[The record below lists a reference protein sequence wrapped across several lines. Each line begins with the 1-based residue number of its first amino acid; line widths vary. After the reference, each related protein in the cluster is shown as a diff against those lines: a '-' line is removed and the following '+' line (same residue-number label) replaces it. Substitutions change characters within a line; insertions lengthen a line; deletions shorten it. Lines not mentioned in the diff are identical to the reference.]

1 MDKYILTI
9 YYFDGSKSEFDREID
24 NYEVA
29 YEEIKNQITTHKWV
43 EILSI
48 EETPLVVNTSSIK
61 YWTLEKKEQE

>member
-9 YYFDGSKSEFDREID
+9 YYLDGSKSEFEREIY

-29 YEEIKNQITTHKWV
+29 YEEIKNQINTHKWV